1 MQCTYLIAATL
12 LKSIILKEKFP
23 LSRLNQL
30 QMKIN
35 IIIITTTGVLDVKKS
50 TATEGAEVSTAQSS
64 IDACNRHITHE

>member
-1 MQCTYLIAATL
+1 
-12 LKSIILKEKFP
+12 
-23 LSRLNQL
+23 
-30 QMKIN
+30 MKIN